1 MLVVNQD
8 LVSIDLNQVAEII
21 KTQDTQETVISVDSI
36 FGSCDGFYTQP
47 FYNLVQGNLFT
58 DLSGNVVN
66 LNLNLL
72 LQKFYAKVIDDS
84 WFTINVDFLATYV
97 IAFDQASETVSV
109 IKNENRVYA
118 PDVFVMKYYN
128 KKPVIIAEG
137 SFKTNV
143 EYKISA
149 LTDSALNS
157 VLADQNSVVSG
168 NEAENY
174 KMVEEYLQHPK
185 TIKCLVDA
193 IAIIK
198 QQQQD

>member
-1 MLVVNQD
+1 
-8 LVSIDLNQVAEII
+8 
-21 KTQDTQETVISVDSI
+21 
-36 FGSCDGFYTQP
+36 
-47 FYNLVQGNLFT
+47 
-58 DLSGNVVN
+58 
-66 LNLNLL
+66 
-72 LQKFYAKVIDDS
+72 
-84 WFTINVDFLATYV
+84 
-97 IAFDQASETVSV
+97 
-109 IKNENRVYA
+109 
-118 PDVFVMKYYN
+118 MKYYN

-168 NEAENY
+168 NEAENH